1 MSTWEVVTKCRY
13 KQRKGKYNLAN
24 QASLA
29 WMRAYSISA
38 VDIVS
43 YMTNKKY
50 NDS

>member
-1 MSTWEVVTKCRY
+1 MSTWEVVTKRRY

-43 YMTNKKY
+43 HMTNKKY